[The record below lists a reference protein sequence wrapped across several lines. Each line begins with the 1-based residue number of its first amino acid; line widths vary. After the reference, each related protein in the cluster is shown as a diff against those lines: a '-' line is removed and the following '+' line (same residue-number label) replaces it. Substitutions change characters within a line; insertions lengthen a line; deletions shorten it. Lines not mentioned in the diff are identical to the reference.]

1 MFFLSL
7 SVHEV
12 VRCVVCGKECAESLC
27 SKCAVE
33 KLNLALVDNI
43 EVIECSSCG
52 RYKKGGR
59 WVSSNLND
67 VLKHEIL
74 KNIKIDEN
82 FNLHSMEIFSRE
94 IVLYGSYGGEE
105 ITYRVPF
112 NFKIKK
118 MSCERC
124 SRQSGGYYEAIV
136 QIRTK
141 DRRLDDE
148 EVLKTVEILNAV
160 LEAEG
165 DNDFAFV
172 SKIEEKKEGIDVF
185 VGGRDV
191 GRKISYK
198 IASEFGG
205 KVFESKKLHTRI
217 DGQNAYRFTYLVR
230 IPSYKKGD
238 VVLVK
243 DRLAVVTNVKL
254 GKGTD
259 LITGKTLDIKDAK
272 VVVKKEELMKGI
284 IVNFDEHAA
293 EVMCESGLVVVEKP
307 FRCKVGDE
315 AKIFEFNGKYWAFV
329 L

>member
-1 MFFLSL
+1 MPFLNL
-7 SVHEV
+7 GLHEV
-12 VRCVVCGKECAESLC
+12 VRCAVCGKECAGSLC

-33 KLNLALVDNI
+33 KLNLVVVDDI
-43 EVIECSSCG
+43 EVVECSSCG
-52 RYKKGGR
+52 RYKRGGR
-59 WVSSNLND
+59 WVSTTLN
-67 VLKHEIL
+67 EIL
-74 KNIKIDEN
+74 EHEVLRNIKLNEN
-82 FNLHSMEIFSRE
+82 FDLHSIEILGKE

-105 ITYRVPF
+105 VVYKLPF

-136 QIRTK
+136 QIRAEG
-141 DRRLDDE
+141 RRLEDDE
-148 EVLKTVEILNAV
+148 VSTAVRILSTV

-172 SKIEEKKEGIDVF
+172 SKVEEKKEGIDVF
-185 VGGRDV
+185 IGGRDV

-198 IASEFGG
+198 IASELGG

-230 IPSYKKGD
+230 IPPYKVGD
-238 VVLVK
+238 VVVVK
-243 DRLAVVTNVKL
+243 DRLAVVTNPKL
-254 GKGTD
+254 GKGLD
-259 LITGKTLDIKDAK
+259 LITGKTLDVRDSKIA
-272 VVVKKEELMKGI
+272 VKKEELAKGV
-284 IVNFDEHAA
+284 IVSFDEHAA
-293 EVMCESGLVVVEKP
+293 EVMCESGLIVVEKP
-307 FRCKVGDE
+307 FKCKVGEE